1 MVPFL
6 SRFTRVFFST
16 GNNIYGEDIRAT
28 LESGAEQRSQFIL
41 MDLIRPPV
49 FQNYIVRAEQRDPE
63 LADVISELRS
73 AHQVNPRLCEV
84 ALIALN
90 RYMPLKC
97 QAGGND
103 DGKNRLT

>member
-63 LADVISELRS
+63 LADVISELG
-73 AHQVNPRLCEV
+73 VFGV
-84 ALIALN
+84 LI
-90 RYMPLKC
+90 R
-97 QAGGND
+97 
-103 DGKNRLT
+103 